1 MIADLVLVAIEEAS
15 KEEAFRSK
23 EEKNLEVEETS
34 RENQSALIPG
44 KNLRGAFSLI
54 ELGNYTMIVYIQNRD

>member
-34 RENQSALIPG
+34 RENQSALIPC
-44 KNLRGAFSLI
+44 KNLREEHFH
-54 ELGNYTMIVYIQNRD
+54 